1 MADDVN
7 RLEITSKLYT
17 KEADYLKSVDTLI
30 EKLELALDNDMEI
43 RPYKLRELINEV
55 KMRKALMLNKD

>member
-7 RLEITSKLYT
+7 RLQITSGLYT

-55 KMRKALMLNKD
+55 KLRKTLMLNKD